1 MAANPQSIDIG
12 PLSWVKAEI
21 EHSLNE
27 ARSHLEKFSQNPAD
41 TKAAKYAVTHLHQ
54 VTGALSMVGLGAAT
68 SFNEEVERLV
78 GSLESDPNARSNLA
92 ERILSAKAGM
102 NSLSGY
108 LDRLMGG
115 EADRP
120 MMLAVA
126 YIRVNR
132 ARGATDAAESDLFSP
147 DLSLAMP
154 VSDDTVALPKPE
166 MMIEAVKQRRGM
178 FQAGLLKLLRDK
190 DFVGGAR
197 EMRNATL
204 AIEALQSTSPSRAFW
219 YAAGGFFDAVGSNPA
234 EAGALAVQ
242 LFGKIDQ
249 QIKLLIDGVQK
260 VPEKLFRDILLV
272 IGRSKAQTERLRR
285 IRELYKLD
293 ELLAI
298 PDSPGDASADEGT
311 KAVVRALREQVQ
323 AQKDNWLRFTGGNRS
338 ALDPYVTQA
347 ETLFR
352 TCQRQSNKEITQ
364 VLQALGA
371 VGSHL
376 KKTLTPPSES
386 QALEVAT
393 AFLFLESSLEN
404 YFRLTPEFPKQAAN
418 IVNRLKAAMTG
429 APLAPVDA
437 GPNALVDSMT
447 KRAQERMLLFQVG
460 QEVQVNLATIETA
473 LDNFFRDPQKIS
485 ELATLPPLFAQVQG
499 ALAILELDEAA
510 ALNQI
515 LRDRVGQF
523 ASGALKGQGDD
534 ADAVAEGVSALGLFV
549 SALQQG
555 SANARDSLLPALLR
569 FGLAEAQPE
578 PEATLVR
585 SPISQTDV
593 DVGKQKVQA
602 LYEDWKQQPEL
613 TTTRDNLREA
623 VKELKQDAALVAD
636 SDAVKQ
642 SEEALKAIESSLDP
656 NKTGIME
663 ALSEIAP
670 ERPAETPAPQVV
682 QLIDAPAS
690 EIDQELLEIFL
701 EEATEVTATIR
712 ENLAIARTAPHDRE
726 VLTTIRRGYHTLK
739 GSGRMVGLTDL
750 GEVAWNCEQVMN
762 KWLKDEKPASPGLM
776 QFIDHSSER
785 FAYWVELLKTQGH
798 ARIDGDEIARAADR
812 IKNDQEPEFSAPS
825 AVEEK
830 FAETVQEVP
839 PVVLAPDVVEEAAVS
854 APAES
859 APSHL
864 PDHLVTQEASSD
876 TAISDLEFDLPD
888 TSSGRHE
895 SDSKLLSEAP
905 QQSTESAPVPSESD
919 WLNVL
924 DTESAPSAVVSP
936 VTETVESPQPAI
948 ESEATEHATDLAA
961 DGAVV
966 AIAEQLLVP
975 AEQPATSMPALPS
988 VDESFFAETEALQF
1002 EAEKTHEEVG
1012 GPAARDEAEQVPSP
1026 VEERLP
1032 TEPEPLQAFDDLPPL
1047 PEPPSLPVVSAEP
1060 MEDLEE
1066 ETGDIYVGP
1075 VAVPAALYQIYLG
1088 EADEHIAVLDQEM
1101 SALESGATL
1110 NVSHEFMRA
1119 AHTLTSSSRTT
1130 GFESL
1135 ADLAHAL
1142 EKWLQ
1147 DAIEYQPEFDAA
1159 RLYATRTAVDSLSSM
1174 VRGLH
1179 HQELPEARDGVVAE
1193 LAQLRDSLRQ
1203 AVHIGEGT
1211 HLKRPEGLAEAIAQ
1225 ANAER
1230 DETIADPFEVEKIE
1244 GAEEPGFAF
1253 EPQVQQAEGGAE
1265 VIGGAATITPGPVP
1279 SIEEVTP
1286 SPQDA
1291 AAFDPAAVLGIAGAA
1306 LAVGGTA
1313 IATDTIEPVHTDLP
1327 VAAPVEVA
1335 PMAGSA
1341 AVEKQEAQ
1349 VPAVEQP
1356 MIPAAPTSESSEAS
1370 AAEKERRVMVDDI
1383 DHDLLPIFLEEAKE
1397 LMPAV
1402 GDALRRWRG
1411 EPANHSPVAELARHL
1426 HTLKGSA
1433 RMAGLMRLGELAHIM
1448 EERVIVLDRTAEPA
1462 AASFEEVD
1470 ERLDRFNAAIERLSA
1485 GDFSSAP
1492 IEIPVL
1498 ADVSQEL
1505 PGPMAMLA
1513 AARAEI
1519 VAEGEKLEGRERQ
1532 AQLRVNA
1539 DIIDRFVNEAGEM
1552 SIARSR
1558 VEQEMLTFKNSIAEL
1573 AENVNRMKSQLREI
1587 EIQAESQIQSRI
1599 KEAEEHGESF
1609 DPLEF
1614 DRFSRTQELT
1624 RFLAESL
1631 NDVVTLQLSLQ
1642 KNLDESEAA
1651 LIQQARLNRDLQ
1663 QGLMGVRLVPLGN
1676 LQDRFYRLLRQTAKE
1691 LDKKANLEFRGTR
1704 VEIDRS
1710 VLEKITAPFEHLLR
1724 NAVAHGLE
1732 SPAARLQAGK
1742 PEIGEITIDARQVGN
1757 EVIMTL
1763 ADDGAGLNFK
1773 RIREK
1778 AIAQGLLDADA
1789 DATDAQLTQF
1799 IFMAGFSTADQ
1810 VSQVAGRGVGM
1821 DVVRNEIVSLGGR
1834 IDIASSAGRGT
1845 TFTIALP
1852 LTLAVTQAVLVS
1864 VGENVYAI
1872 PSVMIEQVQEYKGKK
1887 YDPFLEMKEIEWKGN
1902 RYPLRSLEVLLGS
1915 RFTVSATK
1923 KAAVILAKSGA
1934 QRAAV
1939 QVDSIIGNRE
1949 IVVKNIGPQLARLA
1963 GIAGATMT
1971 GAGKIILILNPVQL
1985 VYHETATFSSGDAAV
2000 AVKTD
2005 TPGTAA
2011 EAAAEALEA
2020 LPSQSL
2026 AETMAAEAP
2035 AVPVQAAPVQRANPL
2050 VMVVDD
2056 SLTVRKITSRMLT
2069 REGFEV
2075 ATAKDGVDGLQQ
2087 LQDIEPDIILL
2098 DIEMPRMDGFE
2109 FARNV
2114 RADAK
2119 TKGIPI
2125 IMITSRTADKHR
2137 NHAIEIGVNEYMG
2150 KPYQEEQLLAKIRE
2164 FTKHR
2169 GTT

>member
-1 MAANPQSIDIG
+1 MASISQSIDIG

-41 TKAAKYAVTHLHQ
+41 AKAAKYAVTHLHQ

-68 SFNEEVERLV
+68 AFNEEIERLV

-108 LDRLMGG
+108 LDRLMAG
-115 EADRP
+115 EPDRP
-120 MMLAVA
+120 MMLTGSYVRA
-126 YIRVNR
+126 NR
-132 ARGATDAAESDLFSP
+132 ARGATDAGESDLFSP

-166 MMIEAVKQRRGM
+166 MMIEAVKQRRSM

-190 DFVGGAR
+190 DFVSGAR

-219 YAAGGFFDAVGSNPA
+219 YAAGGFFDAVGSNPT

-249 QIKLLIDGVQK
+249 QIKLLIEGVQK

-285 IRELYKLD
+285 IRNLYKLD

-298 PDSPGDASADEGT
+298 PDAPGDASADEGT

-338 ALDPYVTQA
+338 ALDPYNTQA

-352 TCQRQSNKEITQ
+352 TCQRQGNKDISQ
-364 VLQALGA
+364 VVQALGA
-371 VGSHL
+371 VGAHL

-393 AFLFLESSLEN
+393 SFLFLESSLEN
-404 YFRLTPEFPKQAAN
+404 YFRLTPEFTQQTTN

-429 APLAPVDA
+429 SPLAQADT
-437 GPNALVDSMT
+437 GPDTLVDSMT

-460 QEVQVNLATIETA
+460 QEVQVNLATIEGA
-473 LDNFFRDPQKIS
+473 LDNFFRDSQKVS
-485 ELATLPPLFAQVQG
+485 ELSTLPPLFAQVQG
-499 ALAILELDEAA
+499 ALSILEFDEAA

-515 LRDRVGQF
+515 LRDRVSQF

-555 SANARDSLLPALLR
+555 SANARENLMPALLR
-569 FGLAEAQPE
+569 FGLAAPSPE
-578 PEATLVR
+578 PESTSVR
-585 SPISQTDV
+585 SPITPADV

-602 LYEDWKQQPEL
+602 LYKDWKQQPEG

-623 VKELKQDAALVAD
+623 VKELKQDASLVAD

-642 SEEALKAIESSLDP
+642 SEEALRAIDASMDP
-656 NKTGIME
+656 NKTGVME
-663 ALSEIAP
+663 ALSEITP
-670 ERPAETPAPQVV
+670 ERPTEAPTPQAV
-682 QLIDAPAS
+682 QLIDAPSS
-690 EIDQELLEIFL
+690 EVDQELLEIFL
-701 EEATEVTATIR
+701 EEATEVVGTIR
-712 ENLAIARTAPHDRE
+712 ENLSAVRMSPHDRE
-726 VLTTIRRGYHTLK
+726 SLTTIRRGFHTLK

-762 KWLKDEKPASPGLM
+762 KWLKDEKPASPGLLL
-776 QFIDHSSER
+776 FIEHASVR
-785 FAYWVELLKTQGH
+785 FGEWVELLKAQGH
-798 ARIDGDEIARAADR
+798 ARIDGDQIERAADR
-812 IKNDQEPEFSAPS
+812 LKNDQEPEFAAPVEIATEPISEPMRVGEAARGVDAPVLAFAAQEGERAEAIETSAPQPEPSGTGELDFQQEIAVQAEPETMPAKES
-825 AVEEK
+825 AVEERDWLDALATPEQPQAAELPSYADAPTK
-830 FAETVQEVP
+830 DASPFESVTAEIVEPLGSTHLETQAEIPATAEDDFFAEIESVSAESRDVLGEDLADKASAPELMPSAAESEQSVAPIEVP
-839 PVVLAPDVVEEAAVS
+839 PP
-854 APAES
+854 
-859 APSHL
+859 L
-864 PDHLVTQEASSD
+864 PIFD
-876 TAISDLEFDLPD
+876 DL
-888 TSSGRHE
+888 
-895 SDSKLLSEAP
+895 
-905 QQSTESAPVPSESD
+905 
-919 WLNVL
+919 
-924 DTESAPSAVVSP
+924 
-936 VTETVESPQPAI
+936 PAI
-948 ESEATEHATDLAA
+948 ES
-961 DGAVV
+961 
-966 AIAEQLLVP
+966 
-975 AEQPATSMPALPS
+975 
-988 VDESFFAETEALQF
+988 
-1002 EAEKTHEEVG
+1002 
-1012 GPAARDEAEQVPSP
+1012 
-1026 VEERLP
+1026 
-1032 TEPEPLQAFDDLPPL
+1032 PPL
-1047 PEPPSLPVVSAEP
+1047 PEAVASTNAYVLTDAQPPATEWAGTDPAT
-1060 MEDLEE
+1060 DLE
-1066 ETGDIYVGP
+1066 DIRVGA

-1088 EADEHIAVLDQEM
+1088 EADEHAAVLGKEM
-1101 SALESGATL
+1101 SSLESGKTL
-1110 NVSHEFMRA
+1110 TVSHEFMRA

-1130 GFESL
+1130 GFEFL
-1135 ADLAHAL
+1135 ADLSHAL

-1147 DAIEYQPEFDAA
+1147 DAIEYQPEFDAT
-1159 RLYATRTAVDSLSSM
+1159 RLSTTRNAVDGLAAQ

-1179 HQELPEARDGVVAE
+1179 RHEQPQPREGIIAE
-1193 LAQLRDSLRQ
+1193 LGHLREALRQ
-1203 AVHIGEGT
+1203 AVHVGEGT
-1211 HLKRPEGLAEAIAQ
+1211 HLKRPDGLAEAIAQ

-1230 DETIADPFEVEKIE
+1230 E
-1244 GAEEPGFAF
+1244 GAPDVEVGEEPLQLLREDSAFAF
-1253 EPQVQQAEGGAE
+1253 VE
-1265 VIGGAATITPGPVP
+1265 PVP
-1279 SIEEVTP
+1279 SDNLEPPALQEQPALSEPPPVAHEQVQATP
-1286 SPQDA
+1286 SSFP
-1291 AAFDPAAVLGIAGAA
+1291 FDPAAAMGIAGAA
-1306 LAVGGTA
+1306 ALAGGTA
-1313 IATDTIEPVHTDLP
+1313 AFADRKPEPAPIEGVIPHAQALADTAFEAKPAES
-1327 VAAPVEVA
+1327 AAPGAATLTTAEQA
-1335 PMAGSA
+1335 PVVVSPAPEIPVVPEAG
-1341 AVEKQEAQ
+1341 
-1349 VPAVEQP
+1349 
-1356 MIPAAPTSESSEAS
+1356 
-1370 AAEKERRVMVDDI
+1370 KERRVMVDDI

-1411 EPANHSPVAELARHL
+1411 EPANHGPVAELARHL

-1433 RMAGLMRLGELAHIM
+1433 RMAGLMRLGELAHVM
-1448 EERVIVLDRTAEPA
+1448 EERVIVLDRTPEPPVS
-1462 AASFEEVD
+1462 SFEEVD
-1470 ERLDRFNAAIERLSA
+1470 ERLDRFNAAIERMSS
-1485 GDFSSAP
+1485 GDFSAAP

-1498 ADVSQEL
+1498 SDVAQEL

-1587 EIQAESQIQSRI
+1587 EIQAEGQIQSRI
-1599 KEAEEHGESF
+1599 KEAEEHGGSF

-1651 LIQQARLNRDLQ
+1651 LIQQSRLNRDLQ

-1732 SPAARLQAGK
+1732 TPADRVAAGK
-1742 PEIGEITIDARQVGN
+1742 SEIGEVTIDARQVGN

-1763 ADDGAGLNFK
+1763 TDDGGGLNFK

-1778 AIAQGLLDADA
+1778 AIAKGLLEADA
-1789 DATDAQLTQF
+1789 EVTDAQLTQF
-1799 IFMAGFSTADQ
+1799 IFMAGFSTAEQ

-1834 IDIASSAGRGT
+1834 IDIASVTGRGT

-1852 LTLAVTQAVLVS
+1852 LTLAVTQAVLVN
-1864 VGENVYAI
+1864 VGENIYAI

-1902 RYPLRSLEVLLGS
+1902 RYPLRSLESMLGG

-1985 VYHETATFSSGDAAV
+1985 VYHETATFRSGDAAV
-2000 AVKTD
+2000 AVKSVD
-2005 TPGTAA
+2005 ESGSA
-2011 EAAAEALEA
+2011 EAAAQEAVEA

-2026 AETMAAEAP
+2026 AETLAAEAP
-2035 AVPVQAAPVQRANPL
+2035 AVPEVAVPVQRANPL

-2119 TKGIPI
+2119 TKSIPI

-2137 NHAIEIGVNEYMG
+2137 NHALDIGVNEYMG

-2169 GTT
+2169 MQA